1 MAKTPP
7 LPTSTHYQSM
17 AGELRAPAKPGM
29 PDWQS
34 VQVVIEP
41 KDLCAA
47 MDIFFSVAK
56 AHHIRK
62 PRISVTQSSTER
74 AASPANALMGMQ
86 LKFRPDRADGTYSP
100 SHLNNV
106 NQVEPDIRVA
116 LIQAGVLNHG
126 PVD

>member
-29 PDWQS
+29 PDRLS

-47 MDIFFSVAK
+47 MDIFFLL
-56 AHHIRK
+56 RR
-62 PRISVTQSSTER
+62 PTTF
-74 AASPANALMGMQ
+74 ANHESA
-86 LKFRPDRADGTYSP
+86 
-100 SHLNNV
+100 
-106 NQVEPDIRVA
+106 
-116 LIQAGVLNHG
+116 
-126 PVD
+126 